1 MLCRLLQGHPN
12 FSSQE
17 ILVLEIQQN
26 NRKWLYLGV
35 KKRPNQNDIE
45 FLYRIGAILGYHFQK
60 YENVTIMRDFNVTNK
75 NTHFQSMMQAYNLD
89 KLIKEPTC
97 FQSRNPSQIVLIL
110 TNQIFIY
117 KFSNTFET
125 GLSDHHKIISTISK
139 SGNFK
144 GKPQTK
150 VY

>member
-1 MLCRLLQGHPN
+1 M
-12 FSSQE
+12 
-17 ILVLEIQQN
+17 
-26 NRKWLYLGV
+26 YLGV

-89 KLIKEPTC
+89 KLIKEPTY

-125 GLSDHHKIISTISK
+125 GLI
-139 SGNFK
+139 
-144 GKPQTK
+144 
-150 VY
+150 